1 MMFIRLLF
9 RRLIMISDSEIKKT
23 VEAELQWDPA
33 IKATDIALSVK
44 NGVVTL
50 AGFVPNYTQ
59 KFQAEADVKR
69 VTGVVG
75 VANDI
80 EVRLPAVDKKPD
92 PEIARDAVMA
102 LKMQLPSI
110 CENIKVIVRDG
121 WITLEGTLEWQYQRE
136 RSESVVRRLQGVN
149 GVINSI
155 KVKPKASPI
164 EIKHKIEEAFKRSA
178 EIDANSIIVEANEG
192 EVILKG
198 SVHTWF
204 ERQEAERAA
213 WSAPGV
219 KKVEDRISIRP

>member
-1 MMFIRLLF
+1 
-9 RRLIMISDSEIKKT
+9 MISDTEIKKS
-23 VEAELQWDPA
+23 VEAELQWDPS

-44 NGVVTL
+44 SGVVTL

-80 EVRLPAVDKKPD
+80 EVRIPSVDKKPD

-102 LKMQLPSI
+102 LKIQVPTI
-110 CENIKVIVRDG
+110 AENIKVIVRDG

-136 RSESVVRRLQGVN
+136 RSESVVRRLQGVS

-178 EIDANSIIVEANEG
+178 EIDAASIIVEANEG
-192 EVILKG
+192 EVVLKG

-219 KKVEDRISIRP
+219 KKVDDRISIRP

>member
-1 MMFIRLLF
+1 
-9 RRLIMISDSEIKKT
+9 MISDSDIKKS
-23 VEAELQWDPA
+23 VEAELQWDPS
-33 IKATDIALSVK
+33 IKSTDIALSVK

-50 AGFVPNYTQ
+50 AGFVSNYTQ

-69 VTGVVG
+69 VTGVTG

-80 EVRLPAVDKKPD
+80 EVRLPAIDKKPD
-92 PEIARDAVMA
+92 PEIARDAVSA
-102 LKMQLPSI
+102 LKMQLPTIS
-110 CENIKVIVRDG
+110 ENLKVIVRDG
-121 WITLEGTLEWQYQRE
+121 WITLEGSLEWQYQRE
-136 RSESVVRRLQGVN
+136 RSENVVRHLQGVN

-178 EIDANSIIVEANEG
+178 EIDANSIIVEAHEG
-192 EVILKG
+192 EVVLKG

>member
-1 MMFIRLLF
+1 MV
-9 RRLIMISDSEIKKT
+9 SDTEIKKS
-23 VEAELQWDPA
+23 VEAEIQWDPS

-50 AGFVPNYTQ
+50 TGFVSSYAQ
-59 KFQAEADVKR
+59 KFQAETDTKR
-69 VTGVVG
+69 ITGVVG

-80 EVRLPAVDKKPD
+80 EVRLPALDQKPD
-92 PEIARDAVMA
+92 PEIARDAVA
-102 LKMQLPSI
+102 TLKIQMPTI
-110 CENIKVIVRDG
+110 CEKLKVVVRDG
-121 WITLEGTLEWQYQRE
+121 WITLEGDLEWQYQRE
-136 RSESVVRRLQGVN
+136 RAESIVRRLMGVN

-164 EIKHKIEEAFKRSA
+164 EIKNKIEQAFKRSA
-178 EIDANSIIVEANEG
+178 EIDANSIIVEATEG
-192 EVILKG
+192 EVVLKG

-219 KKVEDRISIRP
+219 RKVDDRISIRP

>member
-1 MMFIRLLF
+1 
-9 RRLIMISDSEIKKT
+9 MISDSEIKKT

-92 PEIARDAVMA
+92 PEIARDAVTA

-136 RSESVVRRLQGVN
+136 RSESVVRRLLGVN

>member
-92 PEIARDAVMA
+92 PEIARDAVTA

-136 RSESVVRRLQGVN
+136 RSESVVRRLLGVN

>member
-1 MMFIRLLF
+1 
-9 RRLIMISDSEIKKT
+9 MISDTEIKKS
-23 VEAELQWDPA
+23 VEAELQWDPS

-44 NGVVTL
+44 SGVVTL

-80 EVRLPAVDKKPD
+80 EVRIPAVDKKPD

-102 LKMQLPSI
+102 LKIQVPTI
-110 CENIKVIVRDG
+110 AENIKVIVRDG

-136 RSESVVRRLQGVN
+136 RSESVVRRLQGVS

-178 EIDANSIIVEANEG
+178 EIDAASIIVEANEG
-192 EVILKG
+192 EVVLKG

-219 KKVEDRISIRP
+219 KKVDDRISIRP

>member
-1 MMFIRLLF
+1 
-9 RRLIMISDSEIKKT
+9 
-23 VEAELQWDPA
+23 
-33 IKATDIALSVK
+33 
-44 NGVVTL
+44 
-50 AGFVPNYTQ
+50 
-59 KFQAEADVKR
+59 
-69 VTGVVG
+69 
-75 VANDI
+75 
-80 EVRLPAVDKKPD
+80 
-92 PEIARDAVMA
+92 
-102 LKMQLPSI
+102 MQLPSI

>member
-1 MMFIRLLF
+1 MFIRLLF

-136 RSESVVRRLQGVN
+136 RSESVVRRLLGVN

>member
-1 MMFIRLLF
+1 
-9 RRLIMISDSEIKKT
+9 MISDTEIKKS
-23 VEAELQWDPA
+23 VEAELQWDPS

-44 NGVVTL
+44 NGVVAL
-50 AGFVPNYTQ
+50 SGFVPNYTQ

-69 VTGVVG
+69 VAGVVG

-80 EVRLPAVDKKPD
+80 EVRIPAVDKKPD

-102 LKMQLPSI
+102 LKIQVPTI
-110 CENIKVIVRDG
+110 AENIKVIVRDG

-136 RSESVVRRLQGVN
+136 RSESVVRRLQGVS

-178 EIDANSIIVEANEG
+178 EIDAASIIVEANEG
-192 EVILKG
+192 EVVLKG

-219 KKVEDRISIRP
+219 RKVDDRISIRP